1 VLAGRVQ
8 RGSEVFATVGCAV
21 CHVPTLITGPNASSA
36 LDRVAYHPY
45 SDFLLHEMGTLGD
58 GIDQGDAHGAEMRT
72 QPLWGLAFQDRLLHD
87 GRAVTLPAAIAAHDG
102 QGAGARDR
110 FAALGDEDRAALL
123 AFLAAL

>member
-1 VLAGRVQ
+1 M
-8 RGSEVFATVGCAV
+8 
-21 CHVPTLITGPNASSA
+21 LITGPNPRAA

-45 SDFLLHEMGTLGD
+45 SDFLLHDMGTLGD
-58 GIDQGDAHGAEMRT
+58 GIEQGDARGAEMRT
-72 QPLWGLAFQDRLLHD
+72 QPLWGLSFQGRLMHD
-87 GRAVTLPAAIAAHDG
+87 GRVTTIPAAIDAHDG